1 MKRLETTFAGLK
13 LKNPFIVSSCNL
25 TNSAEKNKKWEDAGV
40 GAVVLKSLFE
50 EEIEAE
56 ADWVNDGTHA
66 EELDYLQTYYRAHR
80 LEEYLR
86 LIKETKALC
95 SIPVIASINCY
106 QLTGWTDFAKQIQ
119 QAGADAIELNIMS
132 VCSELDYEYGAY
144 ERLHIDI
151 VQKIKQVVSLPIVV
165 KLGRNLTNP
174 MPLIH
179 QLYAHGVAGVVLFNR
194 MASPDFNID
203 TLKFANAEALGH
215 PSDLYESLRW
225 VGLASERVPALSY
238 AASGGVTDGASLVKA
253 LLAGASAVEVCS
265 ALYRHGV
272 PQVQEMLAF
281 LSEWMTRHD
290 FKKIS
295 DFKGLMNA
303 QKTGSASAFARSQFF
318 KQFGKYE

>member
-56 ADWVNDGTHA
+56 ADWVNDGTHT

-238 AASGGVTDGASLVKA
+238 AASGGVTDGASLVKV

-281 LSEWMTRHD
+281 LSEWMAQHN

-318 KQFGKYE
+318 KQLGKYE

>member
-86 LIKETKALC
+86 LIKETKAVC
-95 SIPVIASINCY
+95 TIPVIASINCY

-281 LSEWMTRHD
+281 LSEWMAQHN

>member
-151 VQKIKQVVSLPIVV
+151 VQKIRQVVSLPIIV

-203 TLKFANAEALGH
+203 TLKFANAESLGH

-281 LSEWMTRHD
+281 LSEWMAQHN

>member
-1 MKRLETTFAGLK
+1 MKTFETNFAGLK
-13 LKNPFIVSSCNL
+13 LKNPFIVSSSNL
-25 TNSAEKNKKWEDAGV
+25 TNSAEKNKKWENAGV

-56 ADWVNDGTHA
+56 ADWMNEGTHA
-66 EELDYLQTYYRAHR
+66 EELDYLQTYHRAHR

-86 LIKETKALC
+86 LIKETKAVC
-95 SIPVIASINCY
+95 TIPVIASFNCY
-106 QLTGWTDFAKQIQ
+106 QLTEWTDFAKQIEK
-119 QAGADAIELNIMS
+119 AGADAIELNIMS

-144 ERLHIDI
+144 ERLHIEI
-151 VQKIKQVVSLPIVV
+151 VKRIRRVVSLPVIV

-179 QLYAHGVAGVVLFNR
+179 QLYANGVAGVVLFNR
-194 MASPDFNID
+194 MAAPDFNIE
-203 TLKFANAEALGH
+203 TLKLANAEALGY

-225 VGLASERVPALSY
+225 IGLASERVPALSY

-265 ALYRHGV
+265 ALYRHGA
-272 PQVQEMLAF
+272 PHVQEMLSF
-281 LSEWMTRHD
+281 LSEWMVQHNYT
-290 FKKIS
+290 KVS
-295 DFKGLMNA
+295 EFKGLMNA
-303 QKTGSASAFARSQFF
+303 RKTGSASAFARSQFF

>member
-225 VGLASERVPALSY
+225 VGLASERLPALSY
-238 AASGGVTDGASLVKA
+238 AASGGVTDGASLVKV

-281 LSEWMTRHD
+281 LSEWMAQHN

-303 QKTGSASAFARSQFF
+303 RKTGSASAFARSQFF
-318 KQFGKYE
+318 KQLGKYE

>member
-1 MKRLETTFAGLK
+1 MKKLETTFAGLK

-281 LSEWMTRHD
+281 LSEWMAQHN

>member
-1 MKRLETTFAGLK
+1 MKTLETNFAGLK
-13 LKNPFIVSSCNL
+13 LKNPFIVSSSNL
-25 TNSAEKNKKWEDAGV
+25 TNSAEKNKKWENAGV

-56 ADWVNDGTHA
+56 ADWMNEGTHA
-66 EELDYLQTYYRAHR
+66 EELDYLQTYHRAHR

-86 LIKETKALC
+86 LIKETKAVC
-95 SIPVIASINCY
+95 TIPVIASINCY
-106 QLTGWTDFAKQIQ
+106 QLTGWTDFAKQIEE
-119 QAGADAIELNIMS
+119 AGADAIELNIMS

-144 ERLHIDI
+144 ERLHIEI
-151 VQKIKQVVSLPIVV
+151 IKRIKQVVSLPVIV

-174 MPLIH
+174 IPLIH
-179 QLYAHGVAGVVLFNR
+179 QLYANGVAGVVLFNR
-194 MASPDFNID
+194 MAAPDFNIE
-203 TLKFANAEALGH
+203 TLKLANAEALGY

-225 VGLASERVPALSY
+225 IGLASERVPNMSY
-238 AASGGVTDGASLVKA
+238 AVSGGVTDGASLVKA

-265 ALYRHGV
+265 ALYRHGA

-281 LSEWMTRHD
+281 LSEWMAQHNYT
-290 FKKIS
+290 KVS

-303 QKTGSASAFARSQFF
+303 EKTGSASAFARSQFF

>member
-56 ADWVNDGTHA
+56 ADWMNDGTHA

-151 VQKIKQVVSLPIVV
+151 VQKIRQVVSLPIVV

-179 QLYAHGVAGVVLFNR
+179 QLYANGASGVVMFNR
-194 MASPDFNID
+194 MVTPDINLD
-203 TLKFANAEALGH
+203 KMTYTVGAGLGH
-215 PSDLYESLRW
+215 PSDFNESLRW
-225 VGLASERVPALSY
+225 IGLASHRLPKLTY
-238 AASGGVTDGASLVKA
+238 AASGGVQNGESMIKA
-253 LLAGASAVEVCS
+253 LLVGASAVEVCS
-265 ALYRHGV
+265 VLYKKGADAI
-272 PQVQEMLAF
+272 QEMLQT
-281 LSEWMTRHD
+281 LETWMEANNYEQ
-290 FKKIS
+290 IA

-303 QKTGSASAFARSQFF
+303 GKTGGGTAFERTQFF
-318 KQFGKYE
+318 KHYGKYE